1 MNDFDSILTQL
12 KENGCRITPQRKEIV
27 RILVNST
34 QHPTAEDLY
43 QRLQPIMP
51 ETSLATV
58 YNTLHRLKELGLV
71 DMLGSLGE
79 ESVRFDPTT
88 DAHDHLYCLGC
99 GRIIDIERR
108 QTESA
113 VEALHSGFQVVREQ
127 TTFYGYC
134 SDCQAKTGAE

>member
-1 MNDFDSILTQL
+1 MNDFETILAQL

-27 RILVNST
+27 RILVSST
-34 QHPTAEDLY
+34 QHPTAEELY

-58 YNTLHRLKELGLV
+58 YNTLNRLKELGLV

-88 DAHDHLYCLGC
+88 DPHDHLYCLGC

-108 QTESA
+108 QTEPAMSA
-113 VEALHSGFQVVREQ
+113 QHSGFQVVREQ

-134 SDCQAKTGAE
+134 AECRAKTGND